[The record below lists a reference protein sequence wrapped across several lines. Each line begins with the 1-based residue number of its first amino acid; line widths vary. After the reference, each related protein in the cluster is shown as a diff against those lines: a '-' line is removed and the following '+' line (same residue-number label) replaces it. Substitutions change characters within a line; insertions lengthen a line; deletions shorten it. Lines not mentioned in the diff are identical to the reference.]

1 MSKKSS
7 STAEE
12 GASQPVDTTSHHFS
26 SIILGDL
33 SQYEESCTEY
43 SALLFKRERC
53 CKHSVFLRV
62 HTDYQNA
69 VECFLEAL
77 LTLEM

>member
-33 SQYEESCTEY
+33 SQYEESCTEC
-43 SALLFKRERC
+43 SAL
-53 CKHSVFLRV
+53 
-62 HTDYQNA
+62 
-69 VECFLEAL
+69 
-77 LTLEM
+77 